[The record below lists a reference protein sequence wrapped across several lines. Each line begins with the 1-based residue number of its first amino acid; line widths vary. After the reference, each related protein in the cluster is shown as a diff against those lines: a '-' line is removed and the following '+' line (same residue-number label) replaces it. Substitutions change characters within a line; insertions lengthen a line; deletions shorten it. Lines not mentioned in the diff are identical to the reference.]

1 MHKILEKGWVHMLK
15 NLKIGGKFAFGLG
28 LMVIVISAV
37 IIYTILGLNDVKN
50 QTDGLVNKYIPEVE
64 LGNDVQSSTATI
76 VTNLNQYQA
85 SFDAVDYEAAMAGM
99 AMLDESLL
107 EADQMV
113 QEHPE
118 LVVLKEAVGVL
129 HDANMG
135 IKEAASQLKTIG
147 DDYATGMANMAS
159 AGTDYLAKAND
170 YLESQNTKMT
180 NEINNN
186 FPVSS
191 INERISKINSMNTII
206 AYGNAMRLES
216 SSALINRDAVDFQ
229 SAVNHIEK
237 VNEELDIIR
246 GITSQ
251 QVDLDR
257 LTVIEESADSY
268 RVSIAAMID
277 TFNEMKT
284 AENNLMLASQA
295 LNEANNKLMSAG
307 LGETIDVSHH
317 TLAAVTA
324 STRSLLIGFI
334 VALLIGISVN
344 VIVIKNL
351 TGSINMLSGAASKLA
366 VGNIDVSLGTV
377 DSKDEVATLT
387 LAFQSMV
394 ENIRDQ
400 ARVAKSIAD
409 GDRDITVKVKS
420 EADVLN
426 QNLQEAV
433 DNLNTLLLET
443 DMLTTNV
450 EKGNLTVRGE
460 EGKLG
465 GVWNDLIVSI
475 NNVVEGFVGPIN
487 VTNDYITNIGK
498 GNIPEPITDTYYGD
512 FNEIKVSVNN
522 CISAVNTLVTD
533 TNLLID
539 EAVKGNLNYRA
550 DASKHHG
557 DYKRIIEGVNETLD
571 AVVEPVKEASNVLSL
586 MSEGNLQQKVLGN
599 YRGDHAAIKNAV
611 NETIDS
617 VNSYIGE
624 MSNILQ
630 QMSSGDLDIAITRE
644 YKGDFVAIKESINH
658 IIDSFNEVLGEIRM
672 SSGEVA
678 VGAEEV
684 SRSSQAL
691 SQGST
696 EQASSIEEIT
706 SSITE
711 VAEQT
716 KKNASNAVTANDL
729 SVKAQ
734 NGAESGNVRMRE
746 MIDAMADINESSENI
761 SKIIKVIDEIAFQTN
776 ILALNAA
783 VEAARAGEH
792 GKGFAVVAEEVRDL
806 AARSASAAKETTS
819 LIQNSIDKVE
829 NGTQIANE
837 TASALDDIVK
847 GVGEVAQIVSDI
859 SIASTDQAT
868 AITQINEGINQIS
881 IVTQGNTATA
891 EESAAA
897 SEEMTSQAQ
906 VLEEMVDRFKLR
918 KNMARKRQQSSSS
931 FTSSIPEY
939 DPAMDKEL
947 VTRQKQEQSTTK
959 TNGHANGKSN
969 GNSEPLEISLDD
981 DEFGKYQ

>member
-1 MHKILEKGWVHMLK
+1 MLK

-37 IIYTILGLNDVKN
+37 IIYTILGLNNVKN

-64 LGNDVQSSTATI
+64 LGNDVQSSTAII
-76 VTNLNQYQA
+76 VNNLNQFQGD
-85 SFDAVDYEAAMAGM
+85 FDEAYYEAAMVGM
-99 AMLDESLL
+99 ATLDESLL

-118 LVVLKEAVGVL
+118 LVVLEEAVVVL
-129 HDANMG
+129 HDANIG
-135 IKEAASQLKTIG
+135 IKEAANRLKEVGEKYTT
-147 DDYATGMANMAS
+147 AMANMS
-159 AGTDYLAKAND
+159 NSGTDYLAKANE
-170 YLESQNTKMT
+170 YLEGQNIKIRD
-180 NEINNN
+180 EISANL
-186 FPVSS
+186 PMSS
-191 INERISKINSMNTII
+191 INERFSKINSMNKII
-206 AYGNAMRLES
+206 AYGNAMRLNS
-216 SSALINRDAVDFQ
+216 SSALVNRNIADFQ
-229 SAVNHIEK
+229 SALAYIKNVK
-237 VNEELDIIR
+237 DELTIIR

-251 QVDLDR
+251 QADLDR
-257 LTVIEESADSY
+257 LVVIEESAASY
-268 RVSIAAMID
+268 EKSIASMINS
-277 TFNEMKT
+277 FNELDEEK
-284 AENNLMLASQA
+284 NNLVMASQSLNDANDKLMLAG
-295 LNEANNKLMSAG
+295 LN
-307 LGETIDVSHH
+307 ETIDISHH
-317 TLAAVTA
+317 TLDAVTT
-324 STRSLLIGFI
+324 STRSLIIGFA

-351 TGSINMLSGAASKLA
+351 TGSINMLSCAASKLA
-366 VGNIDVSLGTV
+366 VGDIDVSLGTV

-387 LAFQSMV
+387 LAFQSMIA
-394 ENIRDQ
+394 NIRDQ
-400 ARVAKSIAD
+400 AMVAKSIAN

-433 DNLNTLLLET
+433 DNLNNLLVET
-443 DMLTTNV
+443 DRLTTNI

-475 NNVVEGFVGPIN
+475 NNVVEGFVKPIN
-487 VTNDYITNIGK
+487 MTNDYITKIGK

-512 FNEIKVSVNN
+512 FNEIKVSLNN

-557 DYKRIIEGVNETLD
+557 DYQRIINGVNETLD
-571 AVVEPVKEASNVLSL
+571 AVVEPVKEASNVLSM
-586 MSEGNLQQKVLGN
+586 MSEGNLQQKMMGN

-617 VNSYIGE
+617 VNSYIRE

-716 KKNASNAVTANDL
+716 KKNAGNAITANDL

-734 NGAESGNVRMRE
+734 KGAESGNIRMRE

-918 KNMARKRQQSSSS
+918 KNMVRKHQSSTNTFTS
-931 FTSSIPEY
+931 TSSIPDY
-939 DPAMDKEL
+939 DPAMDKENIL
-947 VTRQKQEQSTTK
+947 RQKQEASNGKSRSST
-959 TNGHANGKSN
+959 NRKSN
-969 GNSEPLEISLDD
+969 GNSEPIEISLDD